1 VQAVPDQPAAGVSLP
16 GVPRLILAATRPLDL
31 SGVPRWR
38 DELGAAGVDELQV
51 NVHDDAVAAGLAIQ
65 HLEHPIETVVST
77 SGGFGADILRILS
90 DPLGDLV
97 GWEVDVRQPLPPPLV
112 PDGVRADALANLAFI
127 RRPRELSYDAWL
139 RHWHGP
145 HTQVAIQT
153 QATFGYVQ
161 NRVVRPL
168 TPETP
173 QVDAIVEELFPM
185 AAVTDMHAFYGS
197 DGDDAELARRMTT
210 LLESVSVMGA
220 DRRID
225 LVPTSRY
232 VWRLGQAPT

>member
-112 PDGVRADALANLAFI
+112 PDGVRADTLANLAFI